1 MIIDNVNVDLYGDME
16 EAEIR
21 EYVARGRELYGNR
34 LEGIELTVDGE
45 YVDIAYHLG
54 KVPFVRIRRITGYL
68 VGGLDRFNNG
78 KRAEEKARIKHG
90 LGGVVDE

>member
-45 YVDIAYHLG
+45 YVDIAYHLD

-78 KRAEEKARIKHG
+78 KRAEEKARVKHG